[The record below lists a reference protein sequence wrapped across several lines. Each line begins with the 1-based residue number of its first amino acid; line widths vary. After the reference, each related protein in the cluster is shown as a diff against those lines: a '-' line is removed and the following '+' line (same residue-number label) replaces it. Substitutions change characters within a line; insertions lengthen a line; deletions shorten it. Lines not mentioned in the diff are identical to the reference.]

1 MPAHPEAYDRK
12 GLPERPTMAV
22 YQNGDAVEGI
32 LQQVYKRPLIIDE
45 STASSRQDD
54 HRTESEGAATGQGS
68 GTGKVPGMASIEAG
82 IGADFRR
89 RNESGAT
96 TTGSSTS
103 TWQYTQAYYLYAV
116 KDALRT
122 QGLVSPLNGR
132 TDAKHLRPGDF
143 VEFTCRFDPS
153 QVAALLDIVTPDLV
167 RAIAVHIKHTKM
179 MKSFGGAT
187 RDDVLAYIDRMNL
200 EKAAIGDFAHAVAS
214 ATGVDFRS
222 AKTREFYGQVG
233 EEGDGV
239 TAITMC
245 DLAHFVV
252 EDEDRLLDGE
262 FSVLAKVTEGL
273 IEDVPILDRNKVL
286 SRLDAASVDELLDSL
301 NTDVLTDMQRD
312 ASSKARKGMARGR
325 GQEVT
330 EGDGKNGDLG
340 FDLSIDSRVAG
351 PCLKVMPVAIYI

>member
-1 MPAHPEAYDRK
+1 MPAHPETYDRE

-32 LQQVYKRPLIIDE
+32 LQQVYKRPLIVDE
-45 STASSRQDD
+45 STASSRQDER
-54 HRTESEGAATGQGS
+54 RTEIEGTATGQGT

-89 RNESGAT
+89 RNDNGAT

-116 KDALRT
+116 RDALRA
-122 QGLVSPLNGR
+122 QGLLSPLNGR
-132 TDAKHLRPGDF
+132 TDAEHLRPGDF

-167 RAIAVHIKHTKM
+167 RAIAVHMKHTKM
-179 MKSFGGAT
+179 MESFGGAA
-187 RDDVLAYIDRMNL
+187 RDDVLAYIDKMNL

-222 AKTREFYGQVG
+222 AKTREFYGRIG
-233 EEGDGV
+233 EEGDQV

-252 EDEDRLLDGE
+252 DDEDRLLDGE
-262 FSVLAKVTEGL
+262 FSVLAKVAEGL

-286 SRLDAASVDELLDSL
+286 SRLEAASVDALLDSL
-301 NTDVLTDMQRD
+301 NTAVLSDMQRN
-312 ASSKARKGMARGR
+312 ASSKARKSMTRGR
-325 GQEVT
+325 DEETT
-330 EGDGKNGDLG
+330 EDDSENADVD

-351 PCLKVMPVAIYI
+351 PCVKVMPVAIYI